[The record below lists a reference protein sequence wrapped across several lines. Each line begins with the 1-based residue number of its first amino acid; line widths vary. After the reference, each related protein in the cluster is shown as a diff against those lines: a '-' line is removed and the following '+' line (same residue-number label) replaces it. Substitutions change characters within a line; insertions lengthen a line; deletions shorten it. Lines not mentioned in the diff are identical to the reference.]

1 MDWKHRCVGMELI
14 DLLAVVAVLVSVLG
28 GLFGGIILAKKG
40 VKGTKTAQD
49 SISSMY
55 STYNQ
60 QVKDVLQIKD
70 SQIKRLQN
78 KIQQLEPEI
87 QESESNSPIEL
98 GSLEKLAT
106 DRGINPALLK
116 NPIIQ
121 KLIKKYTKGMGI
133 EEIVAVVDQLGI
145 LKGNKQSKSE
155 TPGIQNNPNYF

>member
-1 MDWKHRCVGMELI
+1 MELL
-14 DLLAVVAVLVSVLG
+14 DLAFGSMIAGMVFFLVMF
-28 GLFGGIILAKKG
+28 GLYRANPGK
-40 VKGTKTAQD
+40 KGTKTAQD

-60 QVKDVLQIKD
+60 QVQDVLKIKD

-78 KIQQLEPEI
+78 KIQQLEPELE
-87 QESESNSPIEL
+87 QTDSNSPIEL

-116 NPIIQ
+116 NPVIQ

-133 EEIVAVVDQLGI
+133 EEIIAVVDQLGI
-145 LKGNKQSKSE
+145 LKGNKQSK
-155 TPGIQNNPNYF
+155 PGAPELEANNPNYF

>member
-1 MDWKHRCVGMELI
+1 MEII
-14 DLLAVVAVLVSVLG
+14 DLFAVIAILGAVLG
-28 GLFGGIILAKKG
+28 GVFGGIILVKRGEKG
-40 VKGTKTAQD
+40 KKTAQD

-87 QESESNSPIEL
+87 QESSNDSPIEL
-98 GSLEKLAT
+98 GALEKLAT

-116 NPIIQ
+116 NPFLQ

-133 EEIVAVVDQLGI
+133 EEIVAIVDQLGI

-155 TPGIQNNPNYF
+155 TPSLENNPNYF